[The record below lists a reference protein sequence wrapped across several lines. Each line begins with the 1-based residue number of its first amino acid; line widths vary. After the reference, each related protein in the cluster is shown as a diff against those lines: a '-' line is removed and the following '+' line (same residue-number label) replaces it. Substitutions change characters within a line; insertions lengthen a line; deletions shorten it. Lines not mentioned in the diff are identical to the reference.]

1 MKTDKQNI
9 FHGQLVKK
17 DDGTISTVSSSSAK
31 YEDFIKNLNPGQT
44 IEVFME
50 ANEANGTLTQLAK
63 VHACIRQ
70 LAKDTG
76 QLPADLK
83 IDIKKSCSLC
93 FITEY
98 HEEKVLYCKSFG
110 DCSKDEL
117 GLILQEIIKLGDFVG
132 INFR

>member
-83 IDIKKSCSLC
+83 IDIKKGVV
-93 FITEY
+93 F
-98 HEEKVLYCKSFG
+98 VLLLNIMKKKYYIANH
-110 DCSKDEL
+110 L
-117 GLILQEIIKLGDFVG
+117 EIVLKMS
-132 INFR
+132 